1 MNKGSRKNPE
11 KEAGALD
18 ERAEFKIE
26 LKKIGTLEENTQQD
40 GPYDIICC
48 GITDN

>member
-1 MNKGSRKNPE
+1 MNKGTGKNPE
-11 KEAGALD
+11 KEAGVSD

-26 LKKIGTLEENTQQD
+26 LKKIGTLEENTHQD

-48 GITDN
+48 SI